1 MSGSQMPTFELN
13 PRDVALLRLLGVAPG
28 DEAESQTDP
37 SKLLDEV
44 LTMYAADANTAVEEI
59 KGLRAQVETWRE
71 RWGVMTGCAVVATIA
86 ALGEL
91 VLLIWRT
98 Q

>member
-1 MSGSQMPTFELN
+1 MPTFELN
-13 PRDVALLRLLGVAPG
+13 PRDITMLQMLGIAPG
-28 DEAESQTDP
+28 DQSEPQADP
-37 SKLLDEV
+37 AKMLDEV

-91 VLLIWRT
+91 VLLIWRK

>member
-1 MSGSQMPTFELN
+1 MPTFELN
-13 PRDVALLRLLGVAPG
+13 PRDITMMRRRYAALILGIAPG

-37 SKLLDEV
+37 LLDEV
-44 LTMYAADANTAVEEI
+44 LTMYAADAHEAVEERRE
-59 KGLRAQVETWRE
+59 LRAQVATWRE

>member
-1 MSGSQMPTFELN
+1 
-13 PRDVALLRLLGVAPG
+13 
-28 DEAESQTDP
+28 
-37 SKLLDEV
+37 
-44 LTMYAADANTAVEEI
+44 VEEI

>member
-1 MSGSQMPTFELN
+1 MPTFTLT

-44 LTMYAADANTAVEEI
+44 LTMYALHEAVAAI
-59 KGLRAQVETWRE
+59 HGLRAQVETWRE

-98 Q
+98 